1 MKLSKII
8 PVFNEIKTIK
18 TIVDRILNL
27 KDLDIQIIIVDDYST
42 DGSREIIND
51 ELTHKVD
58 KIILHSKNLGKGAAI
73 ISAKNFIK
81 GDIVIIQDA
90 DLEYDPKDYYKLIE
104 PILKGSSKVV
114 YGSRV
119 LDTNRYKDNNF
130 TSNIR
135 VFANHMLTLLSNL
148 INNQNLTDAHTCYK
162 VFESKLFKNIEL
174 VENGFSFCP
183 EITTKISNLNIKINE
198 VGISY
203 KGRSFEE
210 GKKISLI
217 DGFDAI
223 KALIK
228 YKFFN

>member
-1 MKLSKII
+1 MKLSIII

-18 TIVDRILNL
+18 TIVDKILNL
-27 KDLDIQIIIVDDYST
+27 KNLEIQIIIIDDYST
-42 DGSREIIND
+42 DGSRETINN

-73 ISAKNFIK
+73 ISAKNFIE
-81 GDIVIIQDA
+81 GDIVLIQDA

-119 LDTNRYKDNNF
+119 LNTNRYKDNNF

-183 EITTKISNLNIKINE
+183 EITTKISNLKIEITE
-198 VGISY
+198 VKISY

-210 GKKISLI
+210 GKKISLM
-217 DGFDAI
+217 DGFEAI
-223 KALIK
+223 KTLFK
-228 YKFFN
+228 YKFL

>member
-1 MKLSKII
+1 MKLSIII

-27 KDLDIQIIIVDDYST
+27 KDLDIQIIIIDDYST
-42 DGSREIIND
+42 DGSRETINN

-119 LDTNRYKDNNF
+119 LNTNRYKDNNF

-162 VFESKLFKNIEL
+162 VFDTKLFKDINL
-174 VENGFSFCP
+174 SENGFSFCP
-183 EITTKISNLNIKINE
+183 EITTKISNLNIEITE
-198 VGISY
+198 VKISY

-217 DGFDAI
+217 DGFIAI
-223 KALIK
+223 KTLFK
-228 YKFFN
+228 YKFL

>member
-1 MKLSKII
+1 MKLSIII

-18 TIVDRILNL
+18 TIVDKILNL
-27 KDLDIQIIIVDDYST
+27 KNLEIQIIIIDDYST
-42 DGSREIIND
+42 DGSRETINN

-73 ISAKNFIK
+73 ISAKNFIE
-81 GDIVIIQDA
+81 GDIVLIQDA

-183 EITTKISNLNIKINE
+183 EITTKISNLKIEITE
-198 VGISY
+198 VKISY

-210 GKKISLI
+210 GKKISLM
-217 DGFDAI
+217 DGFEAI
-223 KALIK
+223 KTLFK
-228 YKFFN
+228 YKFL

>member
-1 MKLSKII
+1 MKLSIII

-51 ELTHKVD
+51 ELTHKVN

-73 ISAKNFIK
+73 ISAKNFIE
-81 GDIVIIQDA
+81 GDIVLIQDA

-162 VFESKLFKNIEL
+162 VFDTKLFKDINL
-174 VENGFSFCP
+174 SENGFSFCP
-183 EITTKISNLNIKINE
+183 EITTKISNLNIEITE
-198 VGISY
+198 VKISY

-217 DGFDAI
+217 DGFIAI
-223 KALIK
+223 KTLFK
-228 YKFFN
+228 YKFL

>member
-1 MKLSKII
+1 MKLSIII

-42 DGSREIIND
+42 DGSRETINN

-162 VFESKLFKNIEL
+162 VFDTKLFKDINL
-174 VENGFSFCP
+174 SENGFSFCP
-183 EITTKISNLNIKINE
+183 EITTKISNLNIEITE
-198 VGISY
+198 VKISY

-217 DGFDAI
+217 DGFIAI
-223 KALIK
+223 KTLFK
-228 YKFFN
+228 YKFL

>member
-1 MKLSKII
+1 MKLSIII

-18 TIVDRILNL
+18 TIVDKILNL
-27 KDLDIQIIIVDDYST
+27 KNLEIQIIIIDDYST
-42 DGSREIIND
+42 DGSRETINN

-119 LDTNRYKDNNF
+119 LNTNRYKDNNF

-162 VFESKLFKNIEL
+162 VFDTKLFKDINL
-174 VENGFSFCP
+174 SENGFSFCP
-183 EITTKISNLNIKINE
+183 EITTKISNLNIEITE
-198 VGISY
+198 VKISY

-217 DGFDAI
+217 DGFIAI
-223 KALIK
+223 KTLFK
-228 YKFFN
+228 YKFL

>member
-1 MKLSKII
+1 MKLSIII

-18 TIVDRILNL
+18 TIVDKILNL
-27 KDLDIQIIIVDDYST
+27 KNLEIQIIIIDDYST

-183 EITTKISNLNIKINE
+183 EITTKISNLKIEITE
-198 VGISY
+198 VKISY

-210 GKKISLI
+210 GKKISLM
-217 DGFDAI
+217 DGFEAI
-223 KALIK
+223 KTLFK
-228 YKFFN
+228 YKFL

>member
-1 MKLSKII
+1 MKLSIII

-27 KDLDIQIIIVDDYST
+27 KDLDIQIIIIDDYST

-51 ELTHKVD
+51 ELTHKVN

-73 ISAKNFIK
+73 ISAKNFIE
-81 GDIVIIQDA
+81 GDIVLIQDA

-183 EITTKISNLNIKINE
+183 EITTKISNLKIEITE
-198 VGISY
+198 VKISY

-210 GKKISLI
+210 GKKISLM
-217 DGFDAI
+217 DGFEAI
-223 KALIK
+223 KTLFK
-228 YKFFN
+228 YKFL

>member
-1 MKLSKII
+1 MKLSIII

-27 KDLDIQIIIVDDYST
+27 KDLDIQIIIIDDYST

-51 ELTHKVD
+51 ELTHKVN

-73 ISAKNFIK
+73 ISAKNFIE
-81 GDIVIIQDA
+81 GDIVLIQDA

-162 VFESKLFKNIEL
+162 VFDTKLFKDINL
-174 VENGFSFCP
+174 SENGFSFCP
-183 EITTKISNLNIKINE
+183 EITTKISNLNIEITE
-198 VGISY
+198 VKISY

-217 DGFDAI
+217 DGFIAI
-223 KALIK
+223 KTLFK
-228 YKFFN
+228 YKFL

>member
-1 MKLSKII
+1 MKLSIII

-58 KIILHSKNLGKGAAI
+58 KIILHSKNLGKCAAI

-119 LDTNRYKDNNF
+119 LNTNRYKDNNF

-183 EITTKISNLNIKINE
+183 EITTKISNLKIEITE
-198 VGISY
+198 VKISY

-210 GKKISLI
+210 GKKISLM
-217 DGFDAI
+217 DGFEAI
-223 KALIK
+223 KTLFK
-228 YKFFN
+228 YKFL

>member
-1 MKLSKII
+1 MKLSIII

-27 KDLDIQIIIVDDYST
+27 KDLDIQIIIIDDYST

-73 ISAKNFIK
+73 ISAKNFIE
-81 GDIVIIQDA
+81 GDIVLIQDA

-183 EITTKISNLNIKINE
+183 EITTKISNLKIEITE
-198 VGISY
+198 VKISY

-210 GKKISLI
+210 GKK
-217 DGFDAI
+217 FH
-223 KALIK
+223 
-228 YKFFN
+228 